1 MCLQRIAPVIDTRH
15 GRRVKTRRMHGL
27 QEIELIPTSRWQ
39 RLMGRQPRENVFR
52 QVNNLICGSPI
63 FQIYHDGIL
72 AILRSH
78 GMTLEEGRN
87 ELIEIYVT
95 VLRHYGGSGELT
107 ERHAD
112 EIDRL
117 GELMGFSKE
126 LMKEIDTRELA
137 KLKTAAG

>member
-1 MCLQRIAPVIDTRH
+1 
-15 GRRVKTRRMHGL
+15 MHGL
-27 QEIELIPTSRWQ
+27 EEIELIPTTRFK
-39 RLMGRQPRENVFR
+39 RFMGKQPPENVFR
-52 QVNNLICGSPI
+52 QVNNLIAGSPI

-78 GMTLEEGRN
+78 GMTLDEGRS
-87 ELIEIYVT
+87 ELIEIYT
-95 VLRHYGGSGELT
+95 KVLRHYGKDGTLT
-107 ERHAD
+107 ERQAD

-137 KLKTAAG
+137 KLKG

>member
-1 MCLQRIAPVIDTRH
+1 
-15 GRRVKTRRMHGL
+15 MHGL
-27 QEIELIPTSRWQ
+27 EEIELIPTTRWQ
-39 RLMGRQPRENVFR
+39 RLTGKLPKENVFR
-52 QVNNLICGSPI
+52 QVNNLIASSPI

-78 GMTLEEGRN
+78 GMTLEQGRD
-87 ELIEIYVT
+87 ELVKMYTT
-95 VLRHYGGSGELT
+95 VLRHYGKAGELS

-117 GELMGFSKE
+117 GELMGLSKE

-137 KLKTAAG
+137 KLKSSAG